1 MTNRFMNDPLGNSLA
16 VIVLVM
22 LVISWVISLILVLR
36 DKPVRAEKRWFIGSW
51 LVFTVPILPTLLDLL
66 LTRGIA
72 LFFAVVALAA
82 LSIAIAMPLLV
93 VFGKSS
99 NWLATSWH
107 RWTIPV
113 LVISGLSV
121 ATYLSYVEIKGI
133 IPQCGAMPG
142 CGDVQNSKY
151 SVMFGFLPVGVFGL
165 LGYFGI
171 LAAWALWQFGPER
184 LNKISTLAI
193 WGMCMFGVL
202 FSAYLT
208 FLEPFVIGATCMW
221 CLSSAVLMILLLW
234 VSTPAAQT
242 ALAISEED

>member
-1 MTNRFMNDPLGNSLA
+1 MNDPLGNSLA
-16 VIVLVM
+16 VVVLVM
-22 LVISWVISLILVLR
+22 LVIIWVVSLILVLR
-36 DKPVRAEKRWFIGSW
+36 DKPLRPDKRWFTGLW
-51 LVFTVPILPTLLDLL
+51 LIFAIPILPTLLDLL

-72 LFFAVVALAA
+72 LFFAIVALAT
-82 LSIAIAMPLLV
+82 LSVAIALPSLV
-93 VFGKSS
+93 LFSKSS
-99 NWLATSWH
+99 AWLANTWH
-107 RWTIPV
+107 RWSIPV
-113 LVISGLSV
+113 LVASGFAV

-151 SVMFGFLPVGVFGL
+151 SVLFGFLPVGVLGL
-165 LGYFGI
+165 IGYFGI

-184 LNKISTLAI
+184 FSKLSALAI

-234 VSTPAAQT
+234 VSTPAAQK
-242 ALAISEED
+242 ALAISEYE